1 MAASDRL
8 KLRVITQGII
18 WLEAVTVRLLVI
30 QTKAHRGILPALAVG
45 AMLVF
50 LTLMS
55 LLTEALTVAREMPV
69 G

>member
-8 KLRVITQGII
+8 KLGVITQGII

-30 QTKAHRGILPALAVG
+30 QTEAHGGILPALAVG

-50 LTLMS
+50 LTFMS
-55 LLTEALTVAREMPV
+55 LLTEALAVAREMPA